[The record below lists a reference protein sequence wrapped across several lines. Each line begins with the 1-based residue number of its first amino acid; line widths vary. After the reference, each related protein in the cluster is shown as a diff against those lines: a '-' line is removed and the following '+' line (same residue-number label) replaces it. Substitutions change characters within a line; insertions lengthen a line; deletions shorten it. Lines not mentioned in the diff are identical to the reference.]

1 MSEITST
8 IAGTNTRQ
16 IHIRRA
22 RLTCTD
28 GENATGT
35 WLVDRDVI
43 RIGARPD
50 SDVVLTDSTVSRTH
64 AEIVRGREGTILRDL
79 GSTNGTFVGPVRVRE
94 VYLSPGTHFKVGK
107 TELVFHPHDEVIEV
121 APSTSHQFE
130 GMVGAGLAMREVFGV
145 LERIAPTDLTV
156 LVTGETG
163 TGKELVSRALHNRSR
178 RASRPLIVFDCG
190 AAPEGLVEA
199 ELFGHERG
207 AFTGAISSREGL
219 FEAAGGGTLFIDEVG
234 DLPLELQPKLLRALE
249 QREVRRIGSS
259 KSRAVDVRV
268 IAATNRNLADE
279 VAAGRFREDLYYR
292 IAVVELRLPPL
303 RERRDDLGI
312 LVDHL
317 LKRAE
322 AYARSR
328 GVRGLDADVDALF
341 RAYHWPGNV
350 RELNNVIERALPF
363 CDGPQITLRAL
374 PESLRKSRGT
384 APVSPASGSPA
395 PQGALPAQVSNQMP
409 LKDAKDQIIEA
420 FEKQYLEDLIE
431 LHDGNVS
438 KAARVA
444 GMDRKSI
451 TRLLKKHQIR
461 YREV

>member
-1 MSEITST
+1 MSDITST
-8 IAGTNTRQ
+8 ISGGAARQ

-22 RLTCTD
+22 RLTCTE
-28 GENATGT
+28 GENLSQS

-50 SDVVLTDSTVSRTH
+50 CDVVLSDSTVSRVH
-64 AEIVRGREGTILRDL
+64 AEIVRGRDGTILRDL

-94 VYLSPGTHFKVGK
+94 VYLTPETRFRVGK
-107 TELVFHPHDEVIEV
+107 TEIAFRPDDEVIDV
-121 APSTSHQFE
+121 VPSTANRFE
-130 GMVGAGLAMREVFGV
+130 GLVGNGLAMREVFGV

-163 TGKELVSRALHNRSR
+163 TGKELVSRALHKRSK
-178 RASRPLIVFDCG
+178 RANKPIIVFDCG

-207 AFTGAISSREGL
+207 AFTGAIASREGL
-219 FEAAGGGTLFIDEVG
+219 FEAADGGTLFIDEVG
-234 DLPLELQPKLLRALE
+234 ELPLELQPKLLRALE

-259 KSRAVDVRV
+259 KARHVDVRV
-268 IAATNRNLADE
+268 IAATNRDLQGE
-279 VAAGRFREDLYYR
+279 VEAGRFREDLYYR

-303 RERRDDLGI
+303 RERRDDLAL

-317 LKRAE
+317 LKRADGGG
-322 AYARSR
+322 R
-328 GVRGLDADVDALF
+328 GVRGLDPEVEALF

-350 RELNNVIERALPF
+350 RELNNVIERAVPF
-363 CDGPQITLRAL
+363 CDGPMISLRAL
-374 PESLRKSRGT
+374 PDSLRRAK
-384 APVSPASGSPA
+384 PA
-395 PQGALPAQVSNQMP
+395 PAGAALPTTVSNQMP

-431 LHDGNVS
+431 QHDGNVS
-438 KAARVA
+438 RAARVA

-461 YREV
+461 YRDV

>member
-8 IAGTNTRQ
+8 IAGVGARQ

-22 RLTCTD
+22 RLTCTE
-28 GENATGT
+28 GENANKS

-64 AEIVRGREGTILRDL
+64 AEIVRGRDGTILRDL

-94 VYLSPGTHFKVGK
+94 VYLSPDTHFRIGK
-107 TELVFHPHDEVIEV
+107 TELVFHPDDEVIDV
-121 APSTSHQFE
+121 LPSTSNQFE
-130 GMVGAGLAMREVFGV
+130 GLVGAGLGMREVFGV

-163 TGKELVSRALHNRSR
+163 TGKELVSRALHKRSR
-178 RASRPLIVFDCG
+178 RANKPIIVFDCG

-207 AFTGAISSREGL
+207 AFTGAIATREGL
-219 FEAAGGGTLFIDEVG
+219 FEAADGGTLFIDEVG
-234 DLPLELQPKLLRALE
+234 ELPLELQPKLLRALE

-259 KSRAVDVRV
+259 KSRPVDVRV

-303 RERRDDLGI
+303 RDRRDDLAL
-312 LVDHL
+312 LVEHL
-317 LKRAE
+317 LRRAE
-322 AYARSR
+322 AAGHAR
-328 GVRGLDADVDALF
+328 GVRGLDADVEALF

-363 CDGPQITLRAL
+363 CDGPVVSLRAL
-374 PESLRKSRGT
+374 PESLRKARPSV
-384 APVSPASGSPA
+384 AAAPA
-395 PQGALPAQVSNQMP
+395 PSGALPSSVSNQMP

-431 LHDGNVS
+431 HHDGNVS
-438 KAARVA
+438 RAARVA

-461 YREV
+461 YRDV

>member
-8 IAGTNTRQ
+8 IAGGGARQ
-16 IHIRRA
+16 IFIRRA
-22 RLTCTD
+22 RLMCTD
-28 GENATGT
+28 GENAGQS

-50 SDVVLTDSTVSRTH
+50 SDVVLTDSTVSRAH
-64 AEIVRGREGTILRDL
+64 AEIIRGREGTILHDKN
-79 GSTNGTFVGPVRVRE
+79 STNGTFVGPVRVRE
-94 VYLSPGTHFKVGK
+94 VYLSPDTRFRVGK
-107 TELVFHPHDEVIEV
+107 TELVFCPDDQVIDV
-121 APSTSHQFE
+121 VPSTEDRFE
-130 GMVGAGLAMREVFGV
+130 GLVGHGLAMREVFGV

-156 LVTGETG
+156 LVHGETG
-163 TGKELVSRALHNRSR
+163 TGKELVSRALHKRSKR
-178 RASRPLIVFDCG
+178 HAKPLIVFDCS

-207 AFTGAISSREGL
+207 AFTGAIASREGL
-219 FEAAGGGTLFIDEVG
+219 FEAAEGGTLFIDEVG
-234 DLPLELQPKLLRALE
+234 ELPLELQPKLLRALE
-249 QREVRRIGSS
+249 QREVRRIGST
-259 KSRAVDVRV
+259 KSRSVDVRV

-292 IAVVELRLPPL
+292 IAVVELRLPAL
-303 RERRDDLGI
+303 RERRDDLPL

-317 LKRAE
+317 LRRAE
-322 AYARSR
+322 SAGHGRGTRS
-328 GVRGLDADVDALF
+328 LDPDVEALF

-363 CDGPQITLRAL
+363 CDGPTITLRAL
-374 PESLRKSRGT
+374 PESLRRAK
-384 APVSPASGSPA
+384 PSPAA
-395 PQGALPAQVSNQMP
+395 GAAIPSQVSNQMP

-431 LHDGNVS
+431 QHDGNVS
-438 KAARVA
+438 RAARVA

-461 YREV
+461 YRDV